1 MIGRRWYT
9 PWLFLIPSLVLLG
22 VFLWWPVLN
31 TSVLA
36 FTDTHT
42 LRGGGFTGI
51 ANFRRIASDAF
62 FWNAFRNTGV
72 FVLIVLPALTVL
84 PLLLAML
91 ASEKLRGMT
100 FFRVVFFSPV
110 VASMVVAALIWG
122 WMLRS
127 DGMLNFILERIGII
141 NEPVRWLSDPSLVMV
156 SVAIVTIW
164 KGLGYYMVIYIA
176 GLQNIP
182 EDLYEAAALDG
193 AGPIRRFWSVTVPLI
208 RPTMLLVGTL
218 AALNAI
224 KVFTEAFVLT
234 GGGPNRAS
242 ETLVLYIYQRGFS
255 GLELGYASAMSL
267 VLFLLVL
274 GLTLISQIVTRR
286 RAQP

>member
-1 MIGRRWYT
+1 VIGRRWYT
-9 PWLFLIPSLVLLG
+9 PWLFLLPSLLLLG

-31 TSVLA
+31 TAFLA

-42 LRGGGFTGI
+42 LRGGGFTGFE
-51 ANFRRIASDAF
+51 NFRRIAEDPF
-62 FWNAFRNTGV
+62 FRNALGNSVLFT
-72 FVLIVLPALTVL
+72 LIVLPALTVL
-84 PLLLAML
+84 PLLLAL
-91 ASEKLRGMT
+91 LVAEKLKGMT
-100 FFRVVFFSPV
+100 FFRVMFFSPV

-122 WMLRS
+122 WLLRS
-127 DGMLNFILERIGII
+127 DGLLNFVLERLQLI
-141 NEPVRWLSDPSLVMV
+141 NEPVRWLSDPSLVMI
-156 SVAIVTIW
+156 SVALVTIW

-182 EDLYEAAALDG
+182 DDLYEAASLDG
-193 AGPIRRFWSVTVPLI
+193 AGAIRRFWSVTVPLI

-255 GLELGYASAMSL
+255 GLELGYSSAMSL
-267 VLFLLVL
+267 VLFVLVL
-274 GLTLISQIVTRR
+274 GLTLLSQAVTRW

>member
-9 PWLFLIPSLVLLG
+9 PWLFLAPSLVLLT
-22 VFLWWPVLN
+22 VFMWWPVVN
-31 TSVLA
+31 TAALA

-42 LRGGGFTGI
+42 LRGGSFTGFE
-51 ANFRRIASDAF
+51 NFRRIAGDGF
-62 FWNAFRNTGV
+62 FWNALGNTALFTIIV
-72 FVLIVLPALTVL
+72 TPALIVLP
-84 PLLLAML
+84 LLIAML
-91 ASEKLRGMT
+91 VSAKLRGMT

-127 DGMLNFILERIGII
+127 DGLVNFVLDWLGVI
-141 NEPVRWLSDPSLVMV
+141 NEPLRWLSDPALVMISV
-156 SVAIVTIW
+156 SIVTVW

-182 EDLYEAAALDG
+182 QDLYEAAALDG
-193 AGPIRRFWSVTVPLI
+193 AGPLRRFWSITLPLI
-208 RPTMLLVGTL
+208 RPTMVLVGTL
-218 AALNAI
+218 VTLNAV

-255 GLELGYASAMSL
+255 GLELGYSSAMSL
-267 VLFLLVL
+267 ILFVVVLAMTLL
-274 GLTLISQIVTRR
+274 SQIITRR
-286 RAQP
+286 RANP

>member
-9 PWLFLIPSLVLLG
+9 PWLFLAPSLVLLT
-22 VFLWWPVLN
+22 VFMWWPVVN
-31 TSVLA
+31 TAALS

-42 LRGGGFTGI
+42 LRGGGFTGLD
-51 ANFRRIASDAF
+51 NFRRIAGDDF
-62 FWNAFRNTGV
+62 FWNALGNTALFTV
-72 FVLIVLPALTVL
+72 IVTPALVVL
-84 PLLLAML
+84 PLLIAILVSA
-91 ASEKLRGMT
+91 KLKGMT

-127 DGMLNFILERIGII
+127 DGLVNFVLDRLGVI
-141 NEPVRWLSDPSLVMV
+141 NEPLRWLSDPALVMISV
-156 SVAIVTIW
+156 SIVTIW

-182 EDLYEAAALDG
+182 QDLYEAAALDG
-193 AGPIRRFWSVTVPLI
+193 AGPIRRLWSITLPLM
-208 RPTMLLVGTL
+208 RPTMVLVGTL
-218 AALNAI
+218 VTLNAV

-255 GLELGYASAMSL
+255 GLELGYSSAMSL
-267 VLFLLVL
+267 VLFVVVL
-274 GLTLISQIVTRR
+274 GLTLLSQIVTRR
-286 RAQP
+286 RANP

>member
-9 PWLFLIPSLVLLG
+9 PWLFLAPSLALLA
-22 VFLWWPVLN
+22 VFMWWPVVN
-31 TSVLA
+31 TAALS

-42 LRGGGFTGI
+42 LRGGSFTGLE
-51 ANFRRIASDAF
+51 NFRRIAGDSF
-62 FWNAFRNTGV
+62 FWNALGNTAL
-72 FVLIVLPALTVL
+72 FAIIVTPALVVL
-84 PLLLAML
+84 PLLVAIL
-91 ASEKLRGMT
+91 ASAKLKGMT

-127 DGMLNFILERIGII
+127 DGLVNYVLDWLGVI
-141 NEPVRWLSDPSLVMV
+141 NEPLRWLSDPALVMV
-156 SVAIVTIW
+156 SVSIVTIW

-182 EDLYEAAALDG
+182 QDLYEAAALDG
-193 AGPIRRFWSVTVPLI
+193 AGPIRRFWSITVPLM
-208 RPTMLLVGTL
+208 RPTMVLVGTL
-218 AALNAI
+218 VVLNAV

-255 GLELGYASAMSL
+255 GLELGYSSAMSL
-267 VLFLLVL
+267 VLFVVVL
-274 GLTLISQIVTRR
+274 GLTLLSQIVTRR
-286 RAQP
+286 RANP

>member
-9 PWLFLIPSLVLLG
+9 PWLFLAPSLVLLT
-22 VFLWWPVLN
+22 VFMWWPVVN
-31 TSVLA
+31 TAALS

-42 LRGGGFTGI
+42 LRGGGFTGLD
-51 ANFRRIASDAF
+51 NFRRLAGDDF
-62 FWNAFRNTGV
+62 FWNALGNTAL
-72 FVLIVLPALTVL
+72 FTIIVTPALVVL
-84 PLLLAML
+84 PLLIAILVSA
-91 ASEKLRGMT
+91 KLKGMT

-127 DGMLNFILERIGII
+127 DGLVNFVLDRLGLI
-141 NEPVRWLSDPSLVMV
+141 NEPLRWLSDPALVMISV
-156 SVAIVTIW
+156 SIVTIW

-182 EDLYEAAALDG
+182 QDLYEAAALDG
-193 AGPIRRFWSVTVPLI
+193 AGPIRRLWSITLPLM
-208 RPTMLLVGTL
+208 RPTMVLVGTL
-218 AALNAI
+218 VTLNAV

-255 GLELGYASAMSL
+255 GLELGYSSAMSL
-267 VLFLLVL
+267 VLFVVVL
-274 GLTLISQIVTRR
+274 GLTLLSQIVTRR
-286 RAQP
+286 RANP